1 MKGRG
6 VRVINPTDLQGVT
19 PDAPAKDRF
28 VIVDAV
34 GVTEAD
40 LHDTVP
46 LERHPTAPF
55 EKLMQRLAIG
65 ERDADLVSSVAGRL
79 ARLDRRITKDDRAE
93 LEEAAG
99 LTLTDLAHGLVEA
112 LDPDRHLAEA
122 QEATGESEP
131 PPDEVAAAAGRMIE
145 QAVRPIADNPELRT
159 KLVDIRR
166 SYEQLID
173 EASKDVVVRA
183 DYSVDAADRARRTV
197 ESFRQFIEDN
207 KDEITALQVLYS
219 RPYQQRLTFKEIK
232 ELANAIR
239 RPPHRWTPD
248 QLWQAYETLDRSK
261 VRGSPGAVL
270 TNIVSLVRYT
280 LRQEDEL
287 VPFPEIARQR
297 FEDWMRQQRAA
308 GRTFTEEQRAWLEG
322 IRDHIAASLTIS
334 AEDFEAVP
342 FVQHGGLGRAYQ
354 LFGDQLTPLLEE
366 LTEVLAA

>member
-1 MKGRG
+1 M
-6 VRVINPTDLQGVT
+6 
-19 PDAPAKDRF
+19 
-28 VIVDAV
+28 DAV

-99 LTLTDLAHGLVEA
+99 LTLTDLAHGLVDA

-122 QEATGESEP
+122 QGATGESEP
-131 PPDEVAAAAGRMIE
+131 APEEVAAVAGRMIE
-145 QAVRPIADNPELRT
+145 EAVRPIADNPELRT

-166 SYEQLID
+166 SCEQLID

-197 ESFRQFIEDN
+197 ESFREFIEDN

-219 RPYQQRLTFKEIK
+219 RPYKQRLTFKEIK
-232 ELANAIR
+232 ELASAIS
-239 RPPHRWTPD
+239 RPPYRWTPE
-248 QLWQAYETLDRSK
+248 QLWAAYEMLDHSK
-261 VRGSPGAVL
+261 VRGSPGRVL

-280 LRQEDEL
+280 LDQDEEV
-287 VPFPEIARQR
+287 VPFPEIVEER
-297 FEDWMRQQRAA
+297 FGTWMAQQEAA
-308 GRTFTEEQRAWLEG
+308 GRSFTAEQRDWLER
-322 IRDHIAASLTIS
+322 IRDHIAASLMI
-334 AEDFEAVP
+334 AADDFEAVP
-342 FVQHGGLGRAYQ
+342 FVQHGGLGKAYE
-354 LFGDQLTPLLEE
+354 LFGDELTPLLDE